1 MSQTVLGT
9 EEDGQ
14 ALCSRGA
21 CVPVL
26 GGGDTRKPRK

>member
-21 CVPVL
+21 CVPVV
-26 GGGDTRKPRK
+26 GTQGSQESK